1 MSAQATFPVSF
12 SYAHPSEVTT
22 APAGAT
28 LQLALDQGRGTVGVR
43 GKVKDGA
50 LLRDSLMT
58 AISILE
64 SDLRYK
70 GRDRTAY
77 LAYLMKQG
85 KRANAMIWEAQKA
98 FLDSQFADDKRQSG
112 VLDPILTVDPD
123 EISLEVFSKDESAYA
138 RLALSSALFEG
149 REVAHGTSFVELPTS
164 FVERLDRVATH
175 QEILLD
181 AGTTATARKGTA
193 QAPLA
198 APAGPKA
205 VEVPYSWLRGFLQ
218 VQAAAMLPSTTC
230 DLAPIDVYNL
240 LFALRTRKAKKPP
253 RGLRFELV
261 PGQPPRIII
270 EPWELVLECHG
281 APYQGTTP
289 RVVRAFGRQR
299 LLTLARAL
307 PYLKG
312 ARLQLLGA
320 GLPMFWVLD
329 LGLATLTVALTGW
342 TESSWASSASFDQ
355 LMPTGERG
363 LSVADAVVATLK
375 QKGPLPLTELQGV
388 LGASREELRVALQRE
403 ALRGR
408 VLFDVARQVFRPRA
422 LLPQAVPDEA
432 IRYGTPREE
441 KAHRLLGDGTKGS
454 TPSGEVSVTK
464 VHEIAGE
471 GVEIHGEV
479 TDKEAKRSYSPRF
492 SMDLEGRVSDAWC
505 NCATFQRTG
514 VREGPCEHM
523 IALRLAYGRKLAEA
537 EAMRQTPEG
546 RRTIRAETRTLVRR
560 DASGSESVFR
570 VSLDDKVV
578 AVQWGARTGQPRHQ
592 RLWFDTDAQARESYF
607 ARLESLSHEGYV
619 DTDAAAV

>member
-1 MSAQATFPVSF
+1 
-12 SYAHPSEVTT
+12 
-22 APAGAT
+22 
-28 LQLALDQGRGTVGVR
+28 
-43 GKVKDGA
+43 
-50 LLRDSLMT
+50 
-58 AISILE
+58 
-64 SDLRYK
+64 
-70 GRDRTAY
+70 
-77 LAYLMKQG
+77 
-85 KRANAMIWEAQKA
+85 
-98 FLDSQFADDKRQSG
+98 
-112 VLDPILTVDPD
+112 
-123 EISLEVFSKDESAYA
+123 
-138 RLALSSALFEG
+138 
-149 REVAHGTSFVELPTS
+149 
-164 FVERLDRVATH
+164 
-175 QEILLD
+175 
-181 AGTTATARKGTA
+181 
-193 QAPLA
+193 
-198 APAGPKA
+198 
-205 VEVPYSWLRGFLQ
+205 VEVPYGWLRGFLQ
-218 VQAAAMLPSTTC
+218 VQAAAMLPSTAC
-230 DLAPIDVYNL
+230 ELAPIDVYNL

-261 PGQPPRIII
+261 PGQQPRIII
-270 EPWELVLECHG
+270 EPWELVLEGHG

-307 PYLKG
+307 PYLKS

-375 QKGPLPLTELQGV
+375 QKGPLPLNELQGV

-432 IRYGTPREE
+432 IRYGSPREE

-454 TPSGEVSVTK
+454 TASGEVSVSK

-471 GVEIHGEV
+471 GVEIHGDV

-505 NCATFQRTG
+505 NCSTFQRTG

-537 EAMRQTPEG
+537 EAMRLTPEG

-560 DASGSESVFR
+560 DATGAESVFR
-570 VSLDDKVV
+570 VSLDDRVV
-578 AVQWGARTGQPRHQ
+578 AVQWGARSGQPRHQ
-592 RLWFDTDAQARESYF
+592 RLWFDSDAQARESYF
-607 ARLESLSHEGYV
+607 ARLEALSHEGYV

>member
-1 MSAQATFPVSF
+1 MSAQAAFPVSF
-12 SYAHPSEVTT
+12 SYAHPSEVNST
-22 APAGAT
+22 AAGAT
-28 LQLALDQGRGTVGVR
+28 IQLALDQGRGTIGAR

-58 AISILE
+58 AIAILE

-85 KRANAMIWEAQKA
+85 KKANAMIWEAQKA
-98 FLDSQFADDKRQSG
+98 FLDSQFADDKRQTG

-123 EISLEVFSKDESAYA
+123 EISLEVFSRDESAYA

-149 REVAHGTSFVELPTS
+149 REVAHGTSFVELPPS
-164 FVERLDRVATH
+164 FIERLDRVPTH
-175 QEILLD
+175 QDILLD
-181 AGTTATARKGTA
+181 AGTATTARKGPA
-193 QAPLA
+193 AA
-198 APAGPKA
+198 APAGPRA

-218 VQAAAMLPSTTC
+218 VQAAAMLPSTAC

-261 PGQPPRIII
+261 PGQAPRIII
-270 EPWELVLECHG
+270 EPWELVLECHAG
-281 APYQGTTP
+281 PYLGTTP
-289 RVVRAFGRQR
+289 RVVRSFGRQR

-342 TESSWASSASFDQ
+342 TESSWASAASFDQ

-375 QKGPLPLTELQGV
+375 QKGPLPLAELQGV

-408 VLFDVARQVFRPRA
+408 VLFDVAKQVFRPRA
-422 LLPQAVPDEA
+422 LLPQAVPEDA

-441 KAHRLLGDGTKGS
+441 KAHRLLGDGSKGS
-454 TPSGEVSVTK
+454 TASGEVSVTK

-492 SMDLEGRVSDAWC
+492 SMNLEGQVGDAWC
-505 NCATFQRTG
+505 NCSTFQRTG

-560 DASGSESVFR
+560 DATGGESVFR

-578 AVQWGARTGQPRHQ
+578 VVQWGPRTGQARHQ